1 MSACFER
8 MYGRDEP
15 NLAVDCFEL
24 DKLAILVQQG
34 LPKKMSISNPSLAAT
49 DSTKK
54 TKGISIDQ

>member
-1 MSACFER
+1 
-8 MYGRDEP
+8 MYGGDEP
-15 NLAVDCFEL
+15 HLAVDCFEL